1 MATEYLNFRLNGG
14 IIKQAIALDLKSK
27 YKKQQK
33 ELDRAIESCLNS
45 VGEEVV
51 DYAKSNHSYKDRSG
65 NLTESVHYTVDK
77 NRLRVFIDTRTAPY
91 AKYVVYG
98 TRPHKIEPVNKQVL
112 KFSVDKF
119 IRQRDKMGRFTKK
132 LDTIRNGTDVYS
144 AYVNHPGSK
153 PHDFLTKAFNA
164 KHSFIIKLFKR
175 NLKDFDLR

>member
-14 IIKQAIALDLKSK
+14 IIKQAIALDIKSK

-33 ELDRAIESCLNS
+33 ELDSTIESCLNS

-98 TRPHKIEPVNKQVL
+98 TRPHRIEPVNAKSL
-112 KFSVDKF
+112 KFGVDNF
-119 IRQRDKMGRFTKK
+119 IRKRDKMGRFTKK
-132 LDTIRNGTDVYS
+132 VEIVKKDVYS
-144 AYVNHPGSK
+144 KYVNHPGSK